1 MVNFM
6 NEMWTDYYTNCI
18 VELVN
23 EDSTSKPNLQY
34 NNFEG

>member
-18 VELVN
+18 VEFVN
-23 EDSTSKPNLQY
+23 EDSTSIPLQL
-34 NNFEG
+34 